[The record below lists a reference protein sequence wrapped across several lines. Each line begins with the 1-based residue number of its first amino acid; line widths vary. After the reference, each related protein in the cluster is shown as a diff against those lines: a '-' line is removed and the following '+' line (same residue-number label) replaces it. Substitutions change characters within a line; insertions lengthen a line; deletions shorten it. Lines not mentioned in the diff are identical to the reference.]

1 MVSRKTS
8 IELLTPPS
16 SVPRHPR
23 TQAPNDHAH
32 DTSYTSLHCPS
43 KAAPPSP
50 SASTSPPIPS
60 RTSHPSYPD
69 VPGPARPS
77 SSFTNHERLHHQQ
90 LKGSILPDKQ
100 INHQILQPS
109 HVFLA
114 TPHGSR
120 IVRRRDAVGLV
131 RPPPDLVHDA
141 ILQRR
146 DTKKARQ
153 LPKLD
158 QLEVRRVWPVQALVG
173 QGSCVKPLGEVFEI
187 CRVALG

>member
-16 SVPRHPR
+16 SVPRPPR

-90 LKGSILPDKQ
+90 LKV
-100 INHQILQPS
+100 PS
-109 HVFLA
+109 YQTNKSTTKSFSPA
-114 TPHGSR
+114 ISSSPPHT
-120 IVRRRDAVGLV
+120 
-131 RPPPDLVHDA
+131 DLVSSGVGTLLVSSALHPISSTMLFFSA
-141 ILQRR
+141 VIPR
-146 DTKKARQ
+146 
-153 LPKLD
+153 KLASF
-158 QLEVRRVWPVQALVG
+158 QSLTSLKYAGCGPSRLSWVRVRV
-173 QGSCVKPLGEVFEI
+173 
-187 CRVALG
+187 